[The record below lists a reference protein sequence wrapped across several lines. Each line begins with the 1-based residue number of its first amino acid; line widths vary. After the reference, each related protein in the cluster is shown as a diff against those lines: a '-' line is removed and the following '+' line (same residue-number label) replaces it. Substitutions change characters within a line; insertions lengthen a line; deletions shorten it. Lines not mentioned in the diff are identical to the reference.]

1 MAPGGRW
8 TLMPFHLLGAGA
20 QCAEARVWA
29 LHSVLPPWAPVA
41 LPCLPCV
48 PPMLTLCPPALFFL
62 GSCTTRVTGMPL
74 ASRAHQRYG
83 NSPDHTSD
91 SDPRSPCG
99 CPAPSH
105 ALWRF

>member
-8 TLMPFHLLGAGA
+8 TLMPFQLLGAGA

-29 LHSVLPPWAPVA
+29 LPLSVASMGT
-41 LPCLPCV
+41 CV

-62 GSCTTRVTGMPL
+62 GSCTTRATGMPL
-74 ASRAHQRYG
+74 ASRVHQRYG
-83 NSPDHTSD
+83 NSPGHTSN

-99 CPAPSH
+99 RPAPSH
-105 ALWRF
+105 ALWHF